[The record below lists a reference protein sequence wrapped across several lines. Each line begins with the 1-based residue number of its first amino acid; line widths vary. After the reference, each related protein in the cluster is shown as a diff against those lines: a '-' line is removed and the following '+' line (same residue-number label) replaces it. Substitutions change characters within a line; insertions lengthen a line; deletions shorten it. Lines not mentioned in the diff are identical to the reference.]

1 MLNEKKIL
9 AIETSCDETSAAIV
23 ADGKYILSNIVS
35 SQVQYHKEFG
45 GVVPEIASR
54 KHMENIVPV
63 VRKAFLEAGCDL
75 SDIDAVAVTH
85 GPGLVGALL
94 VGLSFGKAAAYA
106 LGVPLIGVN
115 HLVGHIYAGFL
126 TGEEVEFPFMSLVV
140 SGGHTSIIYIK
151 DHGDYKI
158 IGQTRDDAAGEVFD
172 KVARAMGLGYPGGPE
187 IEKLARKG
195 NAQKIKFPRAWL
207 EEGSYD
213 FSFSGLKS
221 AVLNYLHNAKRRN
234 EEVSFEDTA
243 AAFQEAVVEV
253 LVEKTIRAALERK
266 VSTIILVGGVA
277 ANKKLRAEMA
287 LSAEKR
293 GLKLIVPPPILC
305 TDNAAMIACAAYY
318 QLQKGRC
325 SDLFLNAEAD
335 VELK

>member
-1 MLNEKKIL
+1 MNITKIL
-9 AIETSCDETSAAIV
+9 AIETSCDETSAAVV
-23 ADGKYILSNIVS
+23 ADGKYILSNVIS
-35 SQVQYHKEFG
+35 SQIKFHREFG

-54 KHMENIVPV
+54 KHIENIVPV
-63 VRKAFLEAGCDL
+63 VRRALMEARCDFE
-75 SDIDAVAVTH
+75 DIDAVAVTQ

-106 LGVPLIGVN
+106 LNVPLIGVN

-126 TGEEVEFPFMSLVV
+126 TGEEVNFPLISLVV

-151 DHGDYKI
+151 NHGDFEI
-158 IGQTRDDAAGEVFD
+158 LGQTRDDAAGEVFD

-195 NAQKIKFPRAWL
+195 DAQRIKFPRAWL

-221 AVLNYLHNAKRRN
+221 AVLNYLHNAKQRK

-243 AAFQEAVVEV
+243 AAFQEAVVDV
-253 LVEKTIRAALERK
+253 LVEKTIRAASEK
-266 VSTIILVGGVA
+266 EVDTILLVGGVA
-277 ANKKLRAEMA
+277 ANQRLREEMA
-287 LSAEKR
+287 SSADKK

-318 QLQKGRC
+318 QLKMGNC

-335 VELK
+335 LQL